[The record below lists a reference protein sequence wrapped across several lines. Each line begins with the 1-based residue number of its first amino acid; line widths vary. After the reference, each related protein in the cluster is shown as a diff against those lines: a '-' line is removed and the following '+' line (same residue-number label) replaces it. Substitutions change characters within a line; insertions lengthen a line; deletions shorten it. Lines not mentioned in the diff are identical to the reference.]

1 MNTHAITKLIADL
14 NQTFGHELSMT
25 QKTELTLLYSLRA
38 TLHEMEVALGL
49 SDMTELERTILE
61 YIAFCQKN
69 ERKVVSSELE
79 DQELFKDI
87 SRASIFRALKS
98 LKSKNKIYQEAD
110 TVDRRV
116 KYLYPSTEYAN

>member
-1 MNTHAITKLIADL
+1 MPNK
-14 NQTFGHELSMT
+14 MT

-38 TLHEMEVALGL
+38 TLHEMEVALGM

-69 ERKVVSSELE
+69 GQKVVSSELE
-79 DQELFKDI
+79 EQPLFKNI

-98 LKSKNKIYQEAD
+98 LKTSNRVYQETD
-110 TVDRRV
+110 SIDRRV
-116 KYLYPSTEYAN
+116 KYLFPSRDFSKS

>member
-1 MNTHAITKLIADL
+1 MTSK
-14 NQTFGHELSMT
+14 QMT

-49 SDMTELERTILE
+49 SDMTELERSILE

-69 ERKVVSSELE
+69 GQKVVSSELE
-79 DQELFKDI
+79 NQALFKDI

-98 LKSKNKIYQEAD
+98 LKTTNRIYQETD
-110 TVDRRV
+110 VVDRRV
-116 KYLYPSTEYAN
+116 KYLYPSTEFANNA